1 MKQSRK
7 SRRMQRHYKRMHRPG
22 GLNLVSMMDIFT
34 ILVFFLML
42 NSSDVKVIQQS
53 TDIRLPQSTAQKNP
67 DDTLMIQVTEKH
79 IVVQGREVSEIA
91 GLPSKGDIPG
101 LREEL
106 DHQRSRR
113 TAPLPAAGMP
123 VTIMADRSIPYAVLR
138 QIIQTCVDS
147 DFRQVKL
154 AVNRKEAHGDG

>member
-53 TDIRLPQSTAQKNP
+53 TDIHLPQSTAHKTP
-67 DDTLMIQVTEKH
+67 DETLTIQVTEKH
-79 IVVQGREVSEIA
+79 IVVQGREVAGVA
-91 GLPSKGDIPG
+91 GLPETGDIPG

-106 DHQRSRR
+106 NHQRSRR
-113 TAPLPAAGMP
+113 TSPVPPNGMP
-123 VTIMADRSIPYAVLR
+123 VTIMADRGIPYSVLR
-138 QIIQTCVDS
+138 QIIRTCVDA
-147 DFRQVKL
+147 DYRQVKL
-154 AVNRKEAHGDG
+154 AVNRKEAHADG